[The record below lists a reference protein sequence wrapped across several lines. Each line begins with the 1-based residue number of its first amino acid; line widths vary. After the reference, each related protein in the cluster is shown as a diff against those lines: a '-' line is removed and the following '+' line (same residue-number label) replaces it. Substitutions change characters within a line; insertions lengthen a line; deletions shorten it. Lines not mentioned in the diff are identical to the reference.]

1 MPVYGYK
8 ALNDTGKTYQA
19 WITAPDEE
27 DAKRQLRQMNVPVLS
42 LWTQASARVRLS
54 KEQIAMLLHQISILM
69 TAGFPLYEA
78 LISLKESESSSS
90 LSILLM
96 ALSDQIHAG
105 STLAQSL
112 RSFPHLFDPSLVAMI
127 QAGEKGAHLATV
139 LERTSKVLLTQVRIQ
154 REMTTAMIYPALLAV
169 VSFGIVLLMLLFVV
183 PSLEPLF
190 EGAPSD
196 SKLTAVVFAM
206 SQFLLAHG
214 FKLLLVLAA
223 LMGWLFWSSRSRKE
237 SGIYRDWSFL
247 PLIGPLILK
256 SEIARFGFVMQAL
269 LESGVPLVESL
280 EIVRPLFK
288 SPTFQQKLAKAKED
302 VLQGQRLSQALEGS
316 GLPPLVLKLVRLGE
330 RSGSLA
336 VSFDHL
342 RQMMDDDLQ
351 KDLTRLTA
359 AAQPIILVVMG
370 TLVGLIMAAILI
382 PLTDMGRL
390 QGL

>member
-8 ALNDTGKTYQA
+8 ALNDEGKSYQA
-19 WITAPDEE
+19 LITAGSEE
-27 DAKRQLRQMNVPVLS
+27 DAKRQLRQMNVLVLNIWS
-42 LWTQASARVRLS
+42 QTGVKIKLS
-54 KEQIAMLLHQISILM
+54 SEQVAMLLHQLSILM

-78 LISLKESESSSS
+78 LISLKESESSAS

-96 ALSDQIHAG
+96 NLADQIHTGA
-105 STLAQSL
+105 TLAQSL
-112 RSFPHLFDPSLVAMI
+112 RSFPHLFDSSLVAMI
-127 QAGEKGAHLATV
+127 QAGEKGANLASV
-139 LERTSKVLLTQVRIQ
+139 LDRSSKVLMNQVRLQ
-154 REMTTAMIYPALLAV
+154 KELTTAMIYPALLAL
-169 VSFGIVLLMLLFVV
+169 VSLGIVLLMLLFVV

-190 EGAPSD
+190 EGAPAE
-196 SKLTAVVFAM
+196 SKLTKIVFAM
-206 SQFLLAHG
+206 SRLMISHGLWLSTVLGFVAFSMFLSQRA
-214 FKLLLVLAA
+214 
-223 LMGWLFWSSRSRKE
+223 RKQK
-237 SGIYRDWSFL
+237 GLGRDWSFV

-288 SPTFQQKLAKAKED
+288 SPVFQQKLAQAKEQ
-302 VLQGQRLSQALEGS
+302 VLQGQTLSQALEGS
-316 GLPPLVLKLVRLGE
+316 GLPALVLKLVRLGE

-342 RQMMDDDLQ
+342 KRMMDDDLH
-351 KDLTRLTA
+351 KDLARLTA

-370 TLVGLIMAAILI
+370 ALVGLIMAAILI